1 MGIVDSE
8 ATITLGPLAAPP
20 PSVALPSPSFAERYH
35 LGAVLAEGGLATV
48 RAAHDVVLD
57 RHVAVKQLRDPD
69 PGLTARFLR
78 EARVTSRLI
87 HPNIVPVYDLGLDLD
102 GVPSYA
108 MKWVE
113 GRSLAAAIAAA
124 PTLDERL
131 ALVPAVIAI
140 AEAVAYAHTQRVIH
154 RDLKPAN
161 VILGSFGEVVVIDWG
176 LALRLDDEDEP
187 RTPDRPSSPNPRLT
201 SAGSVLGTPCY
212 MPPEQARGD
221 RVDTRADI
229 YALGAILYQL
239 VAGTAPYDVS
249 GAHSAA
255 SGDPVWAQV
264 VAGPP
269 RPIAVIAA
277 DVPLELVAIIERAMA
292 RAPADRYPDAPALAA
307 ALQAFLTHQTS
318 HRVATAANDRVDELA
333 AMLSSADA
341 ANADAVAAIHRL
353 ADVAR
358 FGLEQAL
365 AAWPTNPSAVRGLAR
380 LRTALFDFEFE
391 RDNLAAAAELAAEL
405 PDDDPRH
412 AALTRRREVLVDRT
426 AQVVLIERE
435 RDATVGVRERTILSV
450 TLLVV
455 MAVMF
460 VQTLV
465 AGVSLGEQA
474 SPLVLRRNAIIV
486 CAVIAV
492 GAVLGRRGLFANH
505 ASASAGRAI
514 IGAAA
519 AVLAN
524 RCFAVQ
530 IGLGAAPMMTI
541 DLFLITV
548 AFVTYGRLVAAVPLT
563 VAAAVAA
570 TWPVTSRLAFN
581 LGVFV
586 AGAILLL
593 SWRREARRAIDAPVR
608 PPTA

>member
-1 MGIVDSE
+1 MGQSDSD
-8 ATITLGPLAAPP
+8 ATITLGPLAVPA

-35 LGAVLAEGGLATV
+35 LGEVLAEGGLATV

-57 RHVAVKQLRDPD
+57 RHVAVKQLRDRD
-69 PGLTARFLR
+69 PGLSARFLR

-87 HPNIVPVYDLGLDLD
+87 HPNIVPVYDLGLDHE
-102 GVPSYA
+102 GTPSYA

-113 GRSLAAAIAAA
+113 GRSLATAIAAA
-124 PTLDERL
+124 HTLDERL
-131 ALVPAVIAI
+131 TLIPAVIAI

-176 LALRLDDEDEP
+176 LALRFDDDDDP
-187 RTPDRPSSPNPRLT
+187 RTPHRPSSPNPRLT

-221 RVDTRADI
+221 RVDARADI

-249 GAHSAA
+249 GAHSAT
-255 SGDPVWAQV
+255 SSDPVWTQV

-269 RPIAVIAA
+269 RPIAVVAS
-277 DVPLELVAIIERAMA
+277 DVPIELAAIIERAMA

-318 HRVATAANDRVDELA
+318 SRLASAANDRVDELA
-333 AMLSSADA
+333 ALLSSTDGG
-341 ANADAVAAIHRL
+341 ADAVAAIHRL

-365 AAWPTNPSAVRGLAR
+365 EAWPANPSAVRGLAR
-380 LRTALFDFEFE
+380 LRSALFDFEFE
-391 RDNLAAAAELAAEL
+391 RDNLTAAAELAAAL

-412 AALTRRREVLVDRT
+412 AALERRREVLVDRT
-426 AQVVLIERE
+426 AQVDLIERE
-435 RDATVGVRERTILSV
+435 RDVTIGVRERTILSA

-460 VQTLV
+460 IQTLA

-474 SPLVLRRNAIIV
+474 SPEVLRRNAVIV
-486 CAVIAV
+486 CGVIAV

-524 RCFAVQ
+524 RCFAVH
-530 IGLGAAPMMTI
+530 IGLDAASMMTI

-548 AFVTYGRLVAAVPLT
+548 AFVTYGRFVAAVPLT
-563 VAAAVAA
+563 LAATVAAL
-570 TWPVTSRLAFN
+570 WPVTSRLAFN
-581 LGVFV
+581 LGVLV
-586 AGAILLL
+586 AGVILLTT
-593 SWRREARRAIDAPVR
+593 WRREARRAIDAPAR

>member
-1 MGIVDSE
+1 MGNVDSE

-20 PSVALPSPSFAERYH
+20 PTVALPSPSFAERYH
-35 LGAVLAEGGLATV
+35 LGGVLAEGGLATV

-69 PGLTARFLR
+69 PGLTTRFLR
-78 EARVTSRLI
+78 EARITSRLI
-87 HPNIVPVYDLGLDLD
+87 HPNIVPVYDLGFDQD
-102 GVPSYA
+102 GVLSYA

-113 GRSLAAAIAAA
+113 GRSLATAIAAA
-124 PTLDERL
+124 HTLDERL

-140 AEAVAYAHTQRVIH
+140 AEAVAYAHNQRVVH

-176 LALRLDDEDEP
+176 LALRLDDTDEP
-187 RTPDRPSSPNPRLT
+187 RTDRPSSPNPRLT

-255 SGDPVWAQV
+255 SGDPVWTQV

-269 RPIAVIAA
+269 RPIAVVTT
-277 DVPLELVAIIERAMA
+277 DVPIELVTIIERAMA
-292 RAPADRYPDAPALAA
+292 RAPADRYPDAPALAT

-318 HRVATAANDRVDELA
+318 HRVAIAANDRVDELV
-333 AMLSSADA
+333 AMLASADA
-341 ANADAVAAIHRL
+341 ASADAVAAIHRL

-365 AAWPTNPSAVRGLAR
+365 AAWPTNPSALRGLAR
-380 LRTALFDFEFE
+380 MRTALFDFEFE
-391 RDNLAAAAELAAEL
+391 RDNLTAAAELAAEL

-435 RDATVGVRERTILSV
+435 RDATVGVRERTILFV
-450 TLLVV
+450 TLLVLL
-455 MAVMF
+455 AVMF

-465 AGVSLGEQA
+465 AGVSLGQQA
-474 SPLVLRRNAIIV
+474 SPEVLRRNAIIV
-486 CAVIAV
+486 CGVVAV

-505 ASASAGRAI
+505 ASAAAGRAI

-524 RCFAVQ
+524 RCFCVHVGIAS
-530 IGLGAAPMMTI
+530 APMMTI
-541 DLFLITV
+541 DLLLITV
-548 AFVTYGRLVAAVPLT
+548 AFVTYGRLLASAPMVIGVAVC
-563 VAAAVAA
+563 A

-581 LGVFV
+581 LSVFV
-586 AGAILLL
+586 AGVILLL
-593 SWRREARRAIDAPVR
+593 GWRREAQRVADPPAP
-608 PPTA
+608 PPTT

>member
-1 MGIVDSE
+1 MGTVDSE
-8 ATITLGPLAAPP
+8 ATITLGPLAMPAPA
-20 PSVALPSPSFAERYH
+20 VALPSPSFAERYR

-69 PGLTARFLR
+69 PGLTTRFLR

-187 RTPDRPSSPNPRLT
+187 RRSDRPSSPDPRLT

-292 RAPADRYPDAPALAA
+292 RAPADRYADAPALAA

-318 HRVATAANDRVDELA
+318 HRVASAANDRVDELV
-333 AMLSSADA
+333 AMLASADA
-341 ANADAVAAIHRL
+341 GSADAVTAIHRL

-391 RDNLAAAAELAAEL
+391 RDNLGAAAELAAEL

-426 AQVVLIERE
+426 AQVMLIERE
-435 RDATVGVRERTILSV
+435 RDLTVGARERTILSA

-460 VQTLV
+460 MQTLV

-486 CAVIAV
+486 CGVIAV
-492 GAVLGRRGLFANH
+492 GAALGRRGLFANH
-505 ASASAGRAI
+505 ASAAAGRAI

-524 RCFAVQ
+524 RCFAVH
-530 IGLGAAPMMTI
+530 IGLGAAPMMTV

-548 AFVTYGRLVAAVPLT
+548 AFVTYGRFVAAVPLI

-570 TWPVTSRLAFN
+570 SWPVTTRLGFN
-581 LGVFV
+581 LGVFI
-586 AGAILLL
+586 AGVVLLL
-593 SWRREARRAIDAPVR
+593 SWRREARRAIDAPAR